1 MAQAVRKRRKRAKN
15 NRSIGMLLIGAGFI
29 VFAVIAALLI
39 ANQENPPQIPVAG
52 NSVIPASVSFPAPEL
67 ELTDLA
73 GKPVSLKDYQGTV
86 VLVNNWATWCPP
98 CRQEMPVLD
107 AYHQE
112 HASKGFSIIA
122 VDAGEP
128 AADVRRFAESMALS
142 FPVWL
147 DPDMDAIRVFGD
159 IGLPSSYVIDREG
172 QVVLAWSGAVSRAML
187 EKYVTPILE
196 N

>member
-1 MAQAVRKRRKRAKN
+1 MAQATRSRRRQARK
-15 NRSIGMLLIGAGFI
+15 NRSMGMLLIGGGLV

-39 ANQENPPQIPVAG
+39 ANQEEPPQIPAAG
-52 NSVIPASVSFPAPEL
+52 GSVIPASVSFPAPEL

-73 GKPVSLKDYQGTV
+73 GSPVSLADYQGTV
-86 VLVNNWATWCPP
+86 LLVNNWATWCPP
-98 CRQEMPVLD
+98 CREEMPVLD

-112 HASKGFSIIA
+112 HAGKGFSIIA
-122 VDAGEP
+122 VDAGEAP
-128 AADVRRFAESMALS
+128 ADVRRYAESMALS

-147 DPDMDAIRVFGD
+147 DPDMEAIAAFRNT
-159 IGLPSSYVIDREG
+159 GLPSSYVVDREG
-172 QVVLAWSGAVSRAML
+172 QVVLAWSGAISREML